1 MVRAQ
6 ADVLIVRSA
15 DVCFG
20 FVADDFFRNY
30 PRWSP
35 EVVKLKSLSSGP
47 LRVGSLGQQVR
58 IDQGHRSEDSFRVV
72 VLQRARRVAFR
83 GVSSPFVIDYRFD
96 ALEQK
101 TRITFAFTLERLSL
115 PLRPFEGPI
124 RRVTQEGAERTV
136 RNIKRLIES
145 EPARSPSRREQCA
158 VSKRD
163 SEA

>member
-1 MVRAQ
+1 MIKAQ
-6 ADVLIVRSA
+6 ANILVGKSA

-83 GVSSPFVIDYRFD
+83 GVSRPFVIDYRFD
-96 ALEQK
+96 ALEQE
-101 TRITFAFTLERLSL
+101 TRITFRGPDFGEFTLT
-115 PLRPFEGPI
+115 PI
-124 RRVTQEGAERTV
+124 SSPGAYSCAE
-136 RNIKRLIES
+136 KRF
-145 EPARSPSRREQCA
+145 PSR
-158 VSKRD
+158 
-163 SEA
+163 

>member
-1 MVRAQ
+1 MIKAQ
-6 ADVLIVRSA
+6 ANILVGKSA

-83 GVSSPFVIDYRFD
+83 GVSRPFVIDYRFD
-96 ALEQK
+96 ALEQE

-124 RRVTQEGAERTV
+124 RRVTQESTERVV

-145 EPARSPSRREQCA
+145 EPERSPIRRPQGQ
-158 VSKRD
+158 
-163 SEA
+163 

>member
-1 MVRAQ
+1 MIKAQ
-6 ADVLIVRSA
+6 ASILVGKSA

-30 PRWSP
+30 SRWSR

-58 IDQGHRSEDSFRVV
+58 IDQGHRSADSFRVV
-72 VLQRARRVAFR
+72 VLQRDRRVAFR

-96 ALEQK
+96 ALDKE
-101 TRITFAFTLERLSL
+101 TRITFAFTLDRLSL
-115 PLRPFEGPI
+115 HLRPFEGPI

-145 EPARSPSRREQCA
+145 EPVRLPPRCPQGS
-158 VSKRD
+158 
-163 SEA
+163 

>member
-1 MVRAQ
+1 MIKAQ
-6 ADVLIVRSA
+6 ANILVGNSA

-30 PRWSP
+30 PRWSR

-72 VLQRARRVAFR
+72 VLQRDRRIAFR

-96 ALEQK
+96 ALDKE

-115 PLRPFEGPI
+115 LMRPFEGPI
-124 RRVTQEGAERTV
+124 RRVTQESAERVV

-145 EPARSPSRREQCA
+145 EPLRSLPPRPQGG
-158 VSKRD
+158 
-163 SEA
+163 